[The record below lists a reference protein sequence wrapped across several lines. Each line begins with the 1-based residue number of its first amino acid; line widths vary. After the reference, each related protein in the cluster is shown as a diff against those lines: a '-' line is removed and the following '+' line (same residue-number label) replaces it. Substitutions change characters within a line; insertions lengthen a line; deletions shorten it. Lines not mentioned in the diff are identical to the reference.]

1 MSEFVE
7 LGQLLYIAYVVMW
20 TCIGHTTLCIGE
32 VTPVVCVACLWGESE
47 AGGVA
52 GGQATHDGVY
62 LLAGHANCNPVYMKE
77 YGVAKGME

>member
-7 LGQLLYIAYVVMW
+7 LGQLLYIAYVDL
-20 TCIGHTTLCIGE
+20 HRAYDSE
-32 VTPVVCVACLWGESE
+32 HRDTPVVYVGCLWGASE

-62 LLAGHANCNPVYMKE
+62 LLAGQANCNPVYMME
-77 YGVAKGME
+77 YGMAKGME